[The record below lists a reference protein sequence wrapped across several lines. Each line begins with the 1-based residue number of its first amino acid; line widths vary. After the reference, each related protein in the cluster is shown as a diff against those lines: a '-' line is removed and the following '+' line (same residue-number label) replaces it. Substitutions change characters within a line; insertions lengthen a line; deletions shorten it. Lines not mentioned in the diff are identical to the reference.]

1 MNRRLLAVA
10 GLVFL
15 MLTSGCL
22 GFFGASDVPDEQL
35 NEPPAEPYDWDT
47 DRDAYIVVHENT
59 TFQAVYRTNET
70 RMELFRRDGFGGT
83 NSIPVSALR
92 VRYPN
97 GTVVQGAELRDRGG
111 NVTSSRDEVVIERPD
126 DIPNGTVW
134 QVGVTSE
141 SSPKRFALPTFVK
154 GSYEVVLPP
163 DRRVDFP
170 VFGTVRP
177 PGSET
182 SIDDQSRTHIVWS
195 GDNEVSAD
203 SISVQF
209 YLQRD
214 LYIFAGIALLLT
226 LVGGGGVLYYRRQI
240 QQLRE
245 RREEL
250 GLDVET
256 EDDDLDQGPPPGMR

>member
-1 MNRRLLAVA
+1 
-10 GLVFL
+10 
-15 MLTSGCL
+15 
-22 GFFGASDVPDEQL
+22 
-35 NEPPAEPYDWDT
+35 
-47 DRDAYIVVHENT
+47 
-59 TFQAVYRTNET
+59 
-70 RMELFRRDGFGGT
+70 
-83 NSIPVSALR
+83 
-92 VRYPN
+92 
-97 GTVVQGAELRDRGG
+97 
-111 NVTSSRDEVVIERPD
+111 
-126 DIPNGTVW
+126 
-134 QVGVTSE
+134 
-141 SSPKRFALPTFVK
+141 
-154 GSYEVVLPP
+154 
-163 DRRVDFP
+163 VDFP

-182 SIDDQSRTHIVWS
+182 STDDQSRTRIVWS
-195 GDNEVSAD
+195 GENEVSAD

-226 LVGGGGVLYYRRQI
+226 VVGGGGLLYYRRQI